1 MYNAYDLTV
10 TRFQWSCPQPGLL
23 ELRSEWCV
31 SGTPAPQPGRPVFAT
46 TQSPEALTEVTRHHY
61 TFGQEA
67 PLPGAKPCPH
77 SCSRNTLT
85 SPTCSR
91 EVNARSQSKTIPA
104 TTYFRTRRQSNN
116 TPPADERDSEHRVDI
131 PHWEAR

>member
-1 MYNAYDLTV
+1 MEATDVGFLADGRGWSSVYNAYDLTV

-67 PLPGAKPCPH
+67 PLPGAKPLPALLLQEH
-77 SCSRNTLT
+77 IDFAHVLARGE
-85 SPTCSR
+85 R
-91 EVNARSQSKTIPA
+91 EITVEDDPSYHVLPYA
-104 TTYFRTRRQSNN
+104 
-116 TPPADERDSEHRVDI
+116 PPEQ
-131 PHWEAR
+131 